1 MADIVFDPLFHF
13 QYGVGLPE
21 KCTRRKT
28 SHVIYER
35 SQNPAL
41 ARGADL
47 IFAAEISERAAEAAA
62 AAGGGHSGG

>member
-41 ARGADL
+41 TRGADL
-47 IFAAEISERAAEAAA
+47 IYSAEISERAAEAAA
-62 AAGGGHSGG
+62 AGGGHPGG

>member
-1 MADIVFDPLFHF
+1 MQFNGPQSHILF
-13 QYGVGLPE
+13 VGNLWGP
-21 KCTRRKT
+21 C

-47 IFAAEISERAAEAAA
+47 IFAAEISEQPAEAA

>member
-1 MADIVFDPLFHF
+1 MADIVFDPLFHYF

-47 IFAAEISERAAEAAA
+47 ISSAEISERAAEAAA
-62 AAGGGHSGG
+62 AGGGHSGG

>member
-35 SQNPAL
+35 SQNQAL
-41 ARGADL
+41 KTRGADL
-47 IFAAEISERAAEAAA
+47 IFAAEISERAPEAAA
-62 AAGGGHSGG
+62 AAGGHSGG

>member
-21 KCTRRKT
+21 KCTRKT

-41 ARGADL
+41 TRGADL
-47 IFAAEISERAAEAAA
+47 IFAAEISERAPEAAA
-62 AAGGGHSGG
+62 AAGGHSGG